1 MIKLNLIPP
10 AKEKEIRKAERFTRV
25 FQWETE
31 LLGIILVFIAMLVST
46 SYILKVTASVEKP
59 VILSDNNEQYKE
71 IEAYDQEARDMG
83 KIISQTDKIQKGQL
97 SWYKFFEKIN
107 KQFSDTIE
115 MKKIETSDY
124 SVLLTGKAKSR
135 DDLITFKENL
145 EKEECFSNVNL
156 PLSNL
161 VAQKDVEFQI
171 DFSIKK
177 ECLR

>member
-1 MIKLNLIPP
+1 
-10 AKEKEIRKAERFTRV
+10 
-25 FQWETE
+25 
-31 LLGIILVFIAMLVST
+31 
-46 SYILKVTASVEKP
+46 
-59 VILSDNNEQYKE
+59 
-71 IEAYDQEARDMG
+71 
-83 KIISQTDKIQKGQL
+83 
-97 SWYKFFEKIN
+97 
-107 KQFSDTIE
+107 